1 MAFNLQYKKSVAKD
15 LARIGKTEARQLL
28 DKIEK
33 ELSSHPD
40 RYPVLQGPLAGLGKM
55 RMGDYRVIY
64 AIPDNDVL
72 VLRIGNRRTVCRERH
87 SNKTLRAIGACAP
100 RPTRRRSPQRGH

>member
-1 MAFNLQYKKSVAKD
+1 MAYNIQYKKSVEKD
-15 LARIGKTEARQLL
+15 LARIGKAEARQLL

-40 RYPVLQGPLAGLGKM
+40 RYPTLKGQFAGLRKM

-64 AIPDNDVL
+64 VLLDKDVL
-72 VLRIGNRRTVCRERH
+72 VLRIGNRREIYR
-87 SNKTLRAIGACAP
+87 
-100 RPTRRRSPQRGH
+100 

>member
-1 MAFNLQYKKSVAKD
+1 LAFNLQYKKSVAKD

-33 ELSSHPD
+33 ELSSRPD
-40 RYPVLQGPLAGLGKM
+40 RYPVLQGPLAGLRRM

-64 AIPDNDVL
+64 AILDNDVL
-72 VLRIGNRRTVCRERH
+72 ILRIGNRRQVYR
-87 SNKTLRAIGACAP
+87 
-100 RPTRRRSPQRGH
+100 